1 MVGTSALGYC
11 RVHKI
16 DLMMVGNADHNLV
29 PTCVRC
35 VSDAE
40 PKLGR
45 TQTVEDPGEEYFTK
59 NAKTDAKVTIIEEAS
74 GVGPMAKAAVVKQH
88 VSSQEPVAV
97 EDIVGIAVAQ
107 LKRLPMPED
116 IKEFKRVQKIIKTL
130 QSLVENPNV

>member
-11 RVHKI
+11 SKHKI

-59 NAKTDAKVTIIEEAS
+59 NAKTDAKVTILEDAPVAKSVAS
-74 GVGPMAKAAVVKQH
+74 GIGRAVIGVPAPA
-88 VSSQEPVAV
+88 SV
-97 EDIVGIAVAQ
+97 EEVVEVAVAQ
-107 LKRLPMPED
+107 LKKLPMPED
-116 IKEFKRVQKIIKTL
+116 IKEFKRVQKVIKTL